1 MAKPKGLGQRS
12 SVRQV
17 KAIETIIGKSGGAP
31 MKKSKNVEFD
41 MALYQ
46 RLRRAA
52 FEMDRKEVHLIREA
66 LDEFLDKKGY

>member
-17 KAIETIIGKSGGAP
+17 QAIETIIGKSGGAQ

-66 LDEFLDKKGY
+66 LDIYLDNQGY